1 LGIDVYDNNKA
12 FISSQSTPTMSSIYI
27 DPSQFGPQFLVDG
40 VHEMINKTSSSIR
53 IPRTNVGRN
62 EFMQLAF
69 ASDTLISSVKIW
81 NVVGPDQDQI
91 LGCTLSIINNAG
103 VTLYSQNITTL
114 QDMYNWI
121 FISTA

>member
-12 FISSQSTPTMSSIYI
+12 FISSQSTPTMSSIYF

-40 VHEMINKTSSSIR
+40 VHQMINGTR
-53 IPRTNVGRN
+53 FRMAMTNVGTN

-81 NVVGPDQDQI
+81 NVVGRGQNQI